1 MYVIFKWD
9 VTFIFDSW
17 SQTFWECEK
26 YGCEINVLGARKK
39 KWKHG
44 RMWASFLL
52 FDHELLFEVWSGGE
66 GCALFFASGL
76 STHVLLPS
84 LLSSPGIRWKWQQ
97 QTGMRGARGWYPWR
111 GWSGPNRRGD
121 NKNDGNRWRMDTCQ
135 MSIIGLGAEDRIG
148 MSSFLFCIFFLDE
161 RWVASWVRVA
171 WHEVARKEKGTY
183 RVSGRYSGL

>member
-1 MYVIFKWD
+1 MGVCGHRFFCSTMNSYSRCGVE
-9 VTFIFDSW
+9 VRV
-17 SQTFWECEK
+17 
-26 YGCEINVLGARKK
+26 VLC
-39 KWKHG
+39 
-44 RMWASFLL
+44 S
-52 FDHELLFEVWSGGE
+52 
-66 GCALFFASGL
+66 
-76 STHVLLPS
+76 S
-84 LLSSPGIRWKWQQ
+84 LLGCLLTSCYHRCCHLLGFRWKWQQ